1 MKSSTRTNIVIGV
14 AFGALML
21 MAGEMAYAHPTG
33 VSNNPG
39 CSPSGSPSE
48 EPSATPSATPSEST
62 DSLPPYGGTE
72 DSCPS
77 PSDSSMSPY

>member
-1 MKSSTRTNIVIGV
+1 MKSSVRTNIVIGT

-21 MAGEMAYAHPTG
+21 LAGEMAYAHPTG
-33 VSNNPG
+33 VSDNPG
-39 CSPSGSPSE
+39 CSPSSSASA
-48 EPSATPSATPSEST
+48 EPSATPSGSPSPE
-62 DSLPPYGGTE
+62 PAPAYGAAE

>member
-1 MKSSTRTNIVIGV
+1 MKSRTNIVIGV

-33 VSNNPG
+33 VTDNPG
-39 CSPSGSPSE
+39 CSPSSSASE
-48 EPSATPSATPSEST
+48 EPSATPTATPSEQPT
-62 DSLPPYGGTE
+62 PEPGYGEAG

-77 PSDSSMSPY
+77 PSDSSMPPY